1 MRQKADSY
9 PKFYAWNIA
18 KSNLFFCGSRV
29 GKDNESYRKLQKLY
43 TSHMLPTKPIYVDL
57 EGVLIRTNLLLES
70 IFVLVKKN
78 PLSVFPILYWL
89 LKGRIKEEVA
99 QRTELEIT
107 LLPYNEKLLEYLK
120 SEAKN
125 ERRLILISNTAEKFT
140 QKIATHLG
148 IFQEIITA
156 NPDSD
161 LTSYERLNPLPF
173 QEKRNNILIFLKA
186 IRFHQWIK
194 NFLIFIPIFAAH
206 KYFDWQK
213 LLHAAL
219 AFISISLCAS
229 AIYVINDLLDL
240 EVDRKH
246 QDKKNRPFASGSFS
260 IAFGLIISPLFLGA
274 AFGLSLAT
282 LPDSFSLILLLYL
295 FSTILYSLWLKSKI
309 VVDVLI
315 LAGLYTLRI
324 FAGSQATG
332 VHASFWMLAFSA
344 FIFLSLAFV
353 KRAVDL
359 HSLVNSDDQD
369 IKGRGYLVSDLGLV
383 QMMGIGSGYLSV
395 LVILFYLHD
404 KNTALIYSNPQILW
418 LLGPILLF
426 WINRIWLLSSR
437 GVIHS
442 DPIIFA
448 IKDKTS
454 WITAILLGSVVLI
467 SK

>member
-1 MRQKADSY
+1 
-9 PKFYAWNIA
+9 
-18 KSNLFFCGSRV
+18 
-29 GKDNESYRKLQKLY
+29 
-43 TSHMLPTKPIYVDL
+43 MLPIKPIYVDL
-57 EGVLIRTNLLLES
+57 EGVLIKTNLLLES
-70 IFVLVKKN
+70 IFILVKKN
-78 PLSVFPILYWL
+78 PLFIFPILYWL
-89 LKGRIKEEVA
+89 IKGRIKEEVA

-107 LLPYNEKLLEYLK
+107 LLPYNEKLLDFLK

-125 ERRLILISNTAEKFT
+125 KRRLILISNADEKFT

-148 IFQEIITA
+148 IFQEIITTS
-156 NPDSD
+156 PESD
-161 LTSYERLNPLPF
+161 LTSYERLTPLPL

-194 NFLIFIPIFAAH
+194 NFLVFIPIFAAH

-213 LLHAAL
+213 LLYAAL

-240 EVDRKH
+240 EVDRTH
-246 QDKKNRPFASGSFS
+246 QDKKKRPLASGLFP
-260 IAFGLIISPLFLGA
+260 IAFGLIISPLFLGV
-274 AFGLSLAT
+274 AFSLSLAT

-295 FSTILYSLWLKSKI
+295 FSSILYSFLLKSKM

-332 VHASFWMLAFSA
+332 VQASFWMLVFSA

-359 HSLVNSDDQD
+359 YSLINSDDQD

-395 LVILFYLHD
+395 LVILLYLHD
-404 KNTALIYSNPQILW
+404 KNTTLIYSNPQILW
-418 LLGPILLF
+418 LLSPILLF

-454 WITAILLGSVVLI
+454 WITAILLGIVVLI